1 MHVLRPLYVI
11 LAIVGLILVARTMV
25 VPKDF
30 GVQERGYMY
39 GWYRKANEEEWKAFK
54 VKYQGKEYCQTC
66 HAEEEQQVNASRHK
80 TIECEN
86 CHGPAVEHPAEPQKL
101 ILDRSRELCI
111 RCHTYLSYPTSKRSE
126 IKGIDPDQHNPGGEC
141 VGCHNP
147 HQASKPL

>member
-11 LAIVGLILVARTMV
+11 LALIGLILVARTMV

-30 GVQERGYMY
+30 GVHERGYMY

-54 VKYQGKEYCQTC
+54 VKYQGKEYCQDC
-66 HAEEEQQVNASRHK
+66 HAEEEQQVGASRHK

-86 CHGPAVEHPAEPQKL
+86 CHGPAVEHPTDPQKL
-101 ILDRSRELCI
+101 ILDRSRDLCL

-147 HQASKPL
+147 HQASKPR